1 MRVTARSNSLC
12 LVLIIIIIWVWMFH
26 HPGRERRYEKGDLW
40 DWSQESGAT
49 SGDDWRSGGARSFYL
64 AKGRHKF
71 CRCEKAPQ
79 VVMACVANM
88 VEILLNIVRI
98 LKPREWS
105 NITRWLTIRWYLFIS
120 TISAMQMMR
129 LILRVLMTK
138 GPLRTKN
145 KVLDQKR
152 LFPLFRQNCWR
163 ERNYGFGGT
172 CTPCCRPDL
181 ETKIWPSP

>member
-1 MRVTARSNSLC
+1 MRVRAGSNSLC

-26 HPGRERRYEKGDLW
+26 HPGRERRYEEGDLW

-49 SGDDWRSGGARSFYL
+49 SGDDWRSGGPRSFYL
-64 AKGRHKF
+64 TKGLHKLH
-71 CRCEKAPQ
+71 K
-79 VVMACVANM
+79 
-88 VEILLNIVRI
+88 
-98 LKPREWS
+98 
-105 NITRWLTIRWYLFIS
+105 RWLTIRWYLFIS

-152 LFPLFRQNCWR
+152 LFPLLRQNCWR

>member
-1 MRVTARSNSLC
+1 MRVRAGSNSLC

-40 DWSQESGAT
+40 DWGQESGAT

-64 AKGRHKF
+64 AKGLHKL

-120 TISAMQMMR
+120 TISAMQM
-129 LILRVLMTK
+129 TK

-152 LFPLFRQNCWR
+152 LFPLLRQNCWR